1 MQKPLLEHLIEL
13 RIRLIYSLLALI
25 ASMAVCYPFAPPLFQ
40 FLTAPLW
47 HAMGEE
53 EGRRMIYTGL
63 TEAFLTYLKV
73 TFFAGFVAFLTG
85 FLVIFLVL
93 ALLFLATIFFL
104 AAMLFIIIK
113 I

>member
-25 ASMAVCYPFAPPLFQ
+25 ASMAVCYPFASPLFQ

-53 EGRRMIYTGL
+53 EGRSRG
-63 TEAFLTYLKV
+63 
-73 TFFAGFVAFLTG
+73 AGNPTAIGPERPSVRCAQGHRTNDSRDG
-85 FLVIFLVL
+85 
-93 ALLFLATIFFL
+93 ASEG
-104 AAMLFIIIK
+104 
-113 I
+113 